1 LIPLAPCG
9 RPGRDE
15 AQRLT
20 TVRVDHDDDSAEG
33 IDPDRHKSPLAVANL
48 VDRDGSRI
56 EQHPF
61 RI

>member
-1 LIPLAPCG
+1 LIPLASCGWPC
-9 RPGRDE
+9 RDE

-20 TVRVDHDDDSAEG
+20 TVRVDHHDDSAEG
-33 IDPDRHKSPLAVANL
+33 VDPDRHISPLALANL
-48 VDRDGSRI
+48 VDRDGRRI